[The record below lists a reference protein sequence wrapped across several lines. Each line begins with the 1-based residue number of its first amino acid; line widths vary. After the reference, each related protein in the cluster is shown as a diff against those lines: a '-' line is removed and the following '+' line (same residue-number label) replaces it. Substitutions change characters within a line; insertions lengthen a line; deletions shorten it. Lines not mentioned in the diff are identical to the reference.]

1 MNTSTT
7 SLVFKEAGTLSPLAF
22 VMHTADAVKPSKLP
36 AAEAAFVE
44 KFGLLFCVL
53 FILNELT
60 VIEIFSFFLFKKDSS
75 LRFQTFVF
83 VLTY

>member
-1 MNTSTT
+1 MITSFSLNSIFLNTSTT

-60 VIEIFSFFLFKKDSS
+60 VIDGI
-75 LRFQTFVF
+75 
-83 VLTY
+83 